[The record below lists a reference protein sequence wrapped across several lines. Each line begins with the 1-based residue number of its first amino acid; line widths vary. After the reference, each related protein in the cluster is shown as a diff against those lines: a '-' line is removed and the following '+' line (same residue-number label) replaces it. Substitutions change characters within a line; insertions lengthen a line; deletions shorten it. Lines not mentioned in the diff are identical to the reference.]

1 MKTFA
6 HKIGAVM
13 YFIWGLLHLKA
24 AYSVYQL
31 GTSLE
36 AGMIQGRIFQDAWNL
51 LFFALVGIT
60 VAVFFNWHNSRVG
73 YWINLFTVSVTD
85 IGFIA
90 FVLVPGYL
98 PVFPGILG
106 PVFWVLGVLFS
117 TIGLIASAKN
127 TQTKPAIDS

>member
-1 MKTFA
+1 
-6 HKIGAVM
+6 M

-24 AYSVYQL
+24 AFSVYQL

-36 AGMIQGRIFQDAWNL
+36 AGMIQARIFQDAWNL

-60 VAVFFNWHNSRVG
+60 VAVIFNWHNSRLG
-73 YWINLFTVSVTD
+73 YWINLITVSVTD

-106 PVFWVLGVLFS
+106 PVFWVLGAVFS
-117 TIGLIASAKN
+117 TIGLFASAKN
-127 TQTKPAIDS
+127 TQTKPALDS

>member
-24 AYSVYQL
+24 AFSVYQL

-36 AGMIQGRIFQDAWNL
+36 AGMIQARIFQDAWNL

-60 VAVFFNWHNSRVG
+60 VAVIFNWHNSRLG
-73 YWINLFTVSVTD
+73 YWINLITVSVTD

-90 FVLVPGYL
+90 FVLVPGHL
-98 PVFPGILG
+98 PIFPGILG
-106 PVFWVLGVLFS
+106 PVFWVLGAVFS
-117 TIGLIASAKN
+117 TIGLFASAKN
-127 TQTKPAIDS
+127 TQTKPALDS

>member
-31 GTSLE
+31 GTTLE
-36 AGMIQGRIFQDAWNL
+36 VGMVQGRVYQGGWNL
-51 LFFALVGIT
+51 LFFALVGMT
-60 VAVFFNWHNSRVG
+60 VAVVFNWHNSRLG
-73 YWINLFTVSVTD
+73 YWINLITVSVTD

-106 PVFWVLGVLFS
+106 PVFWILGVLFS
-117 TIGLIASAKN
+117 TIGLFASAKN

>member
-1 MKTFA
+1 MKTYA

-13 YFIWGLLHLKA
+13 YFVWGLLHLKA

-36 AGMIQGRIFQDAWNL
+36 AGIIQGRIFQGAWNL

-60 VAVFFNWHNSRVG
+60 VAIVFNWHNSRLG
-73 YWINLFTVSVTD
+73 YWVNMITVSVTD
-85 IGFIA
+85 IGFIV

-106 PVFWVLGVLFS
+106 PVFWLLGVVFS
-117 TIGLIASAKN
+117 TIGLFASAKN
-127 TQTKPAIDS
+127 TQPNTAIGS

>member
-1 MKTFA
+1 MKTYA

-36 AGMIQGRIFQDAWNL
+36 AGMVQGRIFQDAWNL

-60 VAVFFNWHNSRVG
+60 VAVVFNWHNSRLG
-73 YWINLFTVSVTD
+73 YWINLITVSVTD

-98 PVFPGILG
+98 PIYPGILG
-106 PVFWVLGVLFS
+106 PVFWVLGAVFS
-117 TIGLIASAKN
+117 TIGLFASAKN
-127 TQTKPAIDS
+127 TQTKPAIDL

>member
-1 MKTFA
+1 MKTYA

-13 YFIWGLLHLKA
+13 YFVWGLLHLKA
-24 AYSVYQL
+24 AYSVYQM

-60 VAVFFNWHNSRVG
+60 VAVVFNWHNSRLG
-73 YWINLFTVSVTD
+73 YWINLITVSVTD

-90 FVLVPGYL
+90 FVLVPGHL

-106 PVFWVLGVLFS
+106 PVFWLLGVVFS
-117 TIGLIASAKN
+117 TIGLFASAKN
-127 TQTKPAIDS
+127 TQTNTEFGS

>member
-1 MKTFA
+1 
-6 HKIGAVM
+6 M

-24 AYSVYQL
+24 AFSVYQL

-36 AGMIQGRIFQDAWNL
+36 AGMIQARIFQDAWNL

-60 VAVFFNWHNSRVG
+60 VAVIFNWHNSRLG
-73 YWINLFTVSVTD
+73 YWINLITVSVTD

-106 PVFWVLGVLFS
+106 PVFWVLGAVFS
-117 TIGLIASAKN
+117 TIGLFASAKN
-127 TQTKPAIDS
+127 TQTNTALDS

>member
-1 MKTFA
+1 MKNYA
-6 HKIGAVM
+6 HRIGAVM

-36 AGMIQGRIFQDAWNL
+36 ARMVQGRIFQDAWNL

-60 VAVFFNWHNSRVG
+60 VAVVYNWHNSRLG
-73 YWINLFTVSVTD
+73 YWINLITVSVTD

-90 FVLVPGYL
+90 FVMVPGYL
-98 PVFPGILG
+98 PVFPGIMG
-106 PVFWVLGVLFS
+106 PVFWVLGAVFS
-117 TIGLIASAKN
+117 TIGLNSPQKN
-127 TQTKPAIDS
+127 TQA

>member
-13 YFIWGLLHLKA
+13 YFVWGLLHLKA

-36 AGMIQGRIFQDAWNL
+36 AGMIQGRIFQGAWNL

-60 VAVFFNWHNSRVG
+60 VAVVFNWHNSRLG
-73 YWINLFTVSVTD
+73 YWINLTTVSVTD

-90 FVLVPGYL
+90 FVLAPGYL
-98 PVFPGILG
+98 PIFPGILG
-106 PVFWVLGVLFS
+106 PVFWLLGAVFS
-117 TIGLIASAKN
+117 TIGLFALAKN
-127 TQTKPAIDS
+127 TQTKPAIGS

>member
-1 MKTFA
+1 
-6 HKIGAVM
+6 M

-24 AYSVYQL
+24 AFSVYQL

-36 AGMIQGRIFQDAWNL
+36 AGMIQARIFQDAWNL

-60 VAVFFNWHNSRVG
+60 VAVIFNWHNSRLG
-73 YWINLFTVSVTD
+73 YWINLITVSVTD

-106 PVFWVLGVLFS
+106 PVFWVLGAVFS
-117 TIGLIASAKN
+117 TIGLFSSAKN
-127 TQTKPAIDS
+127 TQTNSALDS

>member
-1 MKTFA
+1 MKTHA

-13 YFIWGLLHLKA
+13 YLIWGLLHLKA

-60 VAVFFNWHNSRVG
+60 VAVVFNWHNSRLG
-73 YWINLFTVSVTD
+73 YWTNLITVSVTD

-106 PVFWVLGVLFS
+106 PVFWVLGAVFS
-117 TIGLIASAKN
+117 TIGLFASAKN
-127 TQTKPAIDS
+127 TQTNMPLDS

>member
-1 MKTFA
+1 MKNYA
-6 HKIGAVM
+6 HRIGAVM

-36 AGMIQGRIFQDAWNL
+36 ARMVQGRIFQDAWNL

-60 VAVFFNWHNSRVG
+60 VAVVYNWHNSRLG
-73 YWINLFTVSVTD
+73 YWINLITVSVTD

-90 FVLVPGYL
+90 FVMVPGYL
-98 PVFPGILG
+98 PVFPGIMG
-106 PVFWVLGVLFS
+106 PVFWVLGAVFS
-117 TIGLIASAKN
+117 TIGLISPQKN
-127 TQTKPAIDS
+127 TQA

>member
-1 MKTFA
+1 
-6 HKIGAVM
+6 M

-24 AYSVYQL
+24 AFSVYQL

-36 AGMIQGRIFQDAWNL
+36 AGMIQARIFQDAWNL

-60 VAVFFNWHNSRVG
+60 VVVIFNWHNSRLG
-73 YWINLFTVSVTD
+73 YWINLITVSVTD

-90 FVLVPGYL
+90 FVLLPGYL

-106 PVFWVLGVLFS
+106 PVFWVLGAVFS
-117 TIGLIASAKN
+117 TIGLFASAKN
-127 TQTKPAIDS
+127 TQTKPAIGS

>member
-24 AYSVYQL
+24 AYSIYQL
-31 GTSLE
+31 GTTLE
-36 AGMIQGRIFQDAWNL
+36 AGMIQGRVYQGAWNL
-51 LFFALVGIT
+51 LFFALVGMV
-60 VAVFFNWHNSRVG
+60 VAVGFNWHNSRLG
-73 YWINLFTVSVTD
+73 YWINLITVSVTD

-117 TIGLIASAKN
+117 TIGLFASVKN

>member
-13 YFIWGLLHLKA
+13 YFVWGLLHLKA
-24 AYSVYQL
+24 AFSVYQL

-36 AGMIQGRIFQDAWNL
+36 AGMIQARIFQDAWNL

-60 VAVFFNWHNSRVG
+60 VAVIFNWHNSRLG
-73 YWINLFTVSVTD
+73 YWINLITVSVTD

-90 FVLVPGYL
+90 FVLVPGHL
-98 PVFPGILG
+98 PIFPGILG
-106 PVFWVLGVLFS
+106 PVFWVLGAVFS
-117 TIGLIASAKN
+117 TIGLFASAKN
-127 TQTKPAIDS
+127 TQTNTAIGS

>member
-1 MKTFA
+1 MIMKTYA

-36 AGMIQGRIFQDAWNL
+36 TGMIQGRVFQDAWSL

-60 VAVFFNWHNSRVG
+60 VAVVFNWKNSRLG
-73 YWINLFTVSVTD
+73 YWINLITVSVTD
-85 IGFIA
+85 IGFIL
-90 FVLVPGYL
+90 FVLMPGYISI
-98 PVFPGILG
+98 FPGILG

-117 TIGLIASAKN
+117 SIGLSTSKKLA
-127 TQTKPAIDS
+127 QT

>member
-1 MKTFA
+1 VKTFA

-24 AYSVYQL
+24 AFSVYQL

-36 AGMIQGRIFQDAWNL
+36 AGMIQARIFQDAWNL

-60 VAVFFNWHNSRVG
+60 VAVIFNWHNSRLG
-73 YWINLFTVSVTD
+73 YWINLITVSVTD

-90 FVLVPGYL
+90 FVLVPGHL

-106 PVFWVLGVLFS
+106 PVFWVLGAVFS
-117 TIGLIASAKN
+117 TIGLFASAKN
-127 TQTKPAIDS
+127 TQTKPALDS

>member
-1 MKTFA
+1 
-6 HKIGAVM
+6 M

-36 AGMIQGRIFQDAWNL
+36 AGMVQGRIFQDAWNL
-51 LFFALVGIT
+51 LFFALVGII
-60 VAVFFNWHNSRVG
+60 VAVIFNWNNSRLG
-73 YWINLFTVSVTD
+73 YWINLITVSVTD

-106 PVFWVLGVLFS
+106 PVFWVLGAVFS
-117 TIGLIASAKN
+117 TLGLSSL
-127 TQTKPAIDS
+127 QKPAQT

>member
-1 MKTFA
+1 
-6 HKIGAVM
+6 M

-31 GTSLE
+31 GTTLE
-36 AGMIQGRIFQDAWNL
+36 VGMVQGRVYQGAWNL
-51 LFFALVGIT
+51 LFFALVGMT
-60 VAVFFNWHNSRVG
+60 VAVVFNWHNSRLG
-73 YWINLFTVSVTD
+73 YWINLITVSVTD

-117 TIGLIASAKN
+117 TIGLFASVKN

>member
-1 MKTFA
+1 
-6 HKIGAVM
+6 M

-24 AYSVYQL
+24 TFSVYQL

-36 AGMIQGRIFQDAWNL
+36 AGMIQARIFQDAWNL

-60 VAVFFNWHNSRVG
+60 VAVIFNWHNSRLG
-73 YWINLFTVSVTD
+73 YWINLITVSVTD

-106 PVFWVLGVLFS
+106 PVFWVLGAVFS
-117 TIGLIASAKN
+117 TIGLFASAKN
-127 TQTKPAIDS
+127 TQTKPALDS